1 MPLVYRH
8 QGAIC
13 LGNGCTSAR
22 NVIKERYFTKEAVSA
37 HGLNQPIMDINI
49 KILLASVSPNL
60 RATGRLPLRKNVK
73 EKPAGAAA
81 MALRE

>member
-1 MPLVYRH
+1 MANSKSDNKIVY
-8 QGAIC
+8 
-13 LGNGCTSAR
+13 L
-22 NVIKERYFTKEAVSA
+22 
-37 HGLNQPIMDINI
+37 DINI